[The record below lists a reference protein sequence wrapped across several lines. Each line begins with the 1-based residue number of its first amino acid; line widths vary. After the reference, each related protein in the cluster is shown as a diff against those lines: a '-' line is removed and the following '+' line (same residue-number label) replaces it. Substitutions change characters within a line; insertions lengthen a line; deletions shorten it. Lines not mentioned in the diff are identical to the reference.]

1 MITSI
6 AASHAKGKFA
16 TDNIFGANAAAMQAV
31 AKHGKENVTNATIG
45 ALLDENEVLVCLPTV
60 EKVLR
65 ELPIHEIIN
74 YAPIAGLPDYLD
86 SVIDLTFADQKPE
99 AYIKA
104 IATSGGSGVIHH
116 AIWNYTE
123 IGDTVLTHD
132 WFWGPYRVLC
142 EDALRKLDTF
152 SFFDEQQK
160 FNLQSFQTKLGSL
173 LEKQNNALMILNTPA
188 HNPTGYSVSDS
199 EWAQLLDICK
209 QYAKNPEKRII
220 LLADVAYLDFAG
232 EKQASRAFMRQFSN
246 LPENIL
252 VIVGY
257 SMSKSFTVYG
267 QRCGAMIGV
276 SSSKEVIKEFE
287 DINQFTSR
295 ATWSN
300 INRGAQRLLATIH
313 KDKAL
318 LAQVDAERNQGYE
331 TIQSRAAIFT
341 AEAKEANL
349 KMLPFIAGYFLTIP
363 AKNPAA
369 VCDKLHDD
377 LIFAVPLG
385 KGVRVAV
392 CAVPTRKISGM
403 AAKIA
408 AAMAAV
414 D

>member
-31 AKHGKENVTNATIG
+31 AKHGKESVTNATIG
-45 ALLDENEVLVCLPTV
+45 ALLDDNEVLVCLPTV

-65 ELPIHEIIN
+65 ELPIQEMIN
-74 YAPIAGLPDYLD
+74 YAPIAGLPDFLD

-99 AYIKA
+99 AYYKA
-104 IATSGGSGVIHH
+104 IATSGGSGVLHH

-142 EDALRKLDTF
+142 DDALRKLDTF
-152 SFFDEQQK
+152 SLFDEQQH
-160 FNLQSFQTKLGSL
+160 FNVQSFQSKLSAL
-173 LEKQNNALMILNTPA
+173 LEKQNNALLILNTPA
-188 HNPTGYSVSDS
+188 HNPTGYSISDS
-199 EWAQLLDICK
+199 EWDQLLDVCK
-209 QYAKNPEKRII
+209 EQAKNPEKRII
-220 LLADVAYLDFAG
+220 LVADIAYLDFAG
-232 EKQASRAFMRQFSN
+232 EKQACRSFMRQFGN

-252 VIVGY
+252 IILGY

-276 SSSKEVIKEFE
+276 SSSKEIIKEFE
-287 DINQFTSR
+287 DINQFTCR

-300 INRGAQRLLATIH
+300 INRGAQRLLATIY

-318 LAQVDAERNQGYE
+318 LAQVDAERNQYYE
-331 TIQSRAAIFT
+331 TIQARAGIFT
-341 AEAKEANL
+341 TEAKQANL
-349 KMLPFIAGYFLTIP
+349 KMLPFIAGYFLSIP
-363 AKNPAA
+363 AKNPDAI
-369 VCDKLHDD
+369 CNKLHDD

-385 KGVRVAV
+385 KGVRIAV
-392 CAVPTRKISGM
+392 CAVPTQKISGM

-408 AAMAAV
+408 SAMAAV
-414 D
+414 E

>member
-1 MITSI
+1 MITSL

-16 TDNIFGANAAAMQAV
+16 TDNIFGANAAALQAI

-45 ALLDENEVLVCLPTV
+45 ALLDDNEVLVCLPTV

-65 ELPIHEIIN
+65 TLPIQELVN
-74 YAPIAGLPDYLD
+74 YAPIAGLPDFQE
-86 SVIDLTFADQKPE
+86 SVIDLAFAEQKPE
-99 AYIKA
+99 AYTSA

-123 IGDTVLTHD
+123 IGDTVLTSD

-142 EDALRKLDTF
+142 EDKLRKLDTF
-152 SFFDEQQK
+152 SLLDEQQH
-160 FNLQSFQTKLGSL
+160 FNLQSFESKLTGL
-173 LEKQNNALMILNTPA
+173 LEKQNNALLILNTPA
-188 HNPTGYSVSDS
+188 HNPTGYSISDS
-199 EWAQLLDICK
+199 EWSQILDVCK
-209 QYAKNPEKRII
+209 EKAKNPDKRVII
-220 LLADVAYLDFAG
+220 LADIAYIDFAG
-232 EKQASRAFMRQFSN
+232 EKQASRAFMRQFSK
-246 LPENIL
+246 LPDNIL
-252 VIVGY
+252 VILGY

-276 SSSKEVIKEFE
+276 SASKEIIKEFE

-313 KDKAL
+313 KDKTL
-318 LAQVDAERNQGYE
+318 LAQVDAEREQGYLA
-331 TIQSRAAIFT
+331 IQERAGIFT
-341 AEAKEANL
+341 QEAKAANL

-363 AKNPAA
+363 AKNPQA
-369 VCDKLHDD
+369 VCNKLHDD

-385 KGVRVAV
+385 KGVRIAV
-392 CAVPTRKISGM
+392 CAVPASKIRGM
-403 AAKIA
+403 AGKVA
-408 AAMAAV
+408 AAIAAV